1 MAGAPEKTAMSTF
14 TAQQSRVDALI
25 RLLGLVVL
33 VFGLVL
39 TYYTYTNSAPSV
51 GIAPEIITIDYA
63 LGVLL
68 TIVGAFATFAKF
80 K

>member
-1 MAGAPEKTAMSTF
+1 MSTF

-33 VFGLVL
+33 AFGVAMV
-39 TYYTYTNSAPSV
+39 YYTYTNASF
-51 GIAPEIITIDYA
+51 IASEIVTIDYA
-63 LGVLL
+63 LGILL
-68 TIVGAFATFAKF
+68 SIVGLFATFSKF

>member
-1 MAGAPEKTAMSTF
+1 MSTF

-33 VFGLVL
+33 AFGLAMV
-39 TYYTYTNSAPSV
+39 YYTYSNASV
-51 GIAPEIITIDYA
+51 TAIAPEIITMNYA
-63 LGVLL
+63 LGILL

>member
-1 MAGAPEKTAMSTF
+1 MSTF

-33 VFGLVL
+33 AFGLAMV
-39 TYYTYTNSAPSV
+39 YYTYSNATVVAS
-51 GIAPEIITIDYA
+51 EIITMNYA
-63 LGVLL
+63 LGALL
-68 TIVGAFATFAKF
+68 AIVGAFATFAKF

>member
-1 MAGAPEKTAMSTF
+1 MTF

-33 VFGLVL
+33 GFGGALV
-39 TYYTYTNSAPSV
+39 YYTYANATAS
-51 GIAPEIITIDYA
+51 GIAPDIVTINYA
-63 LGVLL
+63 LGILL
-68 TIVGAFATFAKF
+68 VIVGLFASFAKF